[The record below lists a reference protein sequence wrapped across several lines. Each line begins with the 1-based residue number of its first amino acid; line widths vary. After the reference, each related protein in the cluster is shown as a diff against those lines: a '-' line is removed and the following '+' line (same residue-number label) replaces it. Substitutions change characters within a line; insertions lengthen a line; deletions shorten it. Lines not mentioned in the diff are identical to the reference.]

1 MNENKFE
8 IFNSAEFGSVRTL
21 ETTDGKVLFCGADVA
36 NALGYTNSRKA
47 LADHCK
53 SKGVTKCDTLTNGGI
68 QELTYIDEGNL
79 YRLIT
84 HSKLPNAE
92 RFESWVFDEVLP
104 TIRKHGAYMTDDT
117 LEKALT
123 SPDFLIQLA
132 TNLKEE
138 QAKRKAL
145 ETTVAVQEQQISELQ
160 PKASYYDVVLN
171 SPDLIPISTIAKDYG
186 KSAKWLNNYLHEHG
200 IQYKQGDIW
209 LLYQNYAQNGYT
221 STKTHTLNGHDG
233 LQHTKVHTYWTQKGR
248 LFIYDL
254 LKSDG
259 FYPSIEKGEKQWKK
273 N

>member
-1 MNENKFE
+1 MENKFE

-21 ETTDGKVLFCGADVA
+21 ETKDGKVLFCGADVA
-36 NALGYTNSRKA
+36 KALGYVRPNDAISA
-47 LADHCK
+47 HCK
-53 SKGVTKCDTLTNGGI
+53 CTVKCSIPHPQSPNKEIEMTFIT
-68 QELTYIDEGNL
+68 EGDM

-104 TIRKHGAYMTDDT
+104 TIRKHGAYMTENT

-145 ETTVAVQEQQISELQ
+145 ETTVAVQEQQINELK

-171 SPDLIPISTIAKDYG
+171 CPDLLSTSVIAKDYG
-186 KSAKWLNNYLHEHG
+186 KSAKWLNSYLHDKG
-200 IQYKQGDIW
+200 VQFKQGEIW
-209 LLYQNYAQNGYT
+209 LLYQKYAQNGYT
-221 STKTHTLNGHDG
+221 STKTHSLNGRDG
-233 LQHTKVHTYWTQKGR
+233 FQHTKVHTYWTQKGR

-259 FYPSIEKGEKQWKK
+259 IYPSIERTA
-273 N
+273 